1 MAKTLLDVDE
11 ELLAEAST
19 ALGTSTKKDTVNE
32 ALRQAVEVSRE
43 RRRRA
48 LEDLQRLAD
57 EGAFDFDRVA
67 ELDEWSIS
75 LTPAR
80 WFGSSAGKRSLSGTT
95 PSIEV

>member
-32 ALRQAVEVSRE
+32 ALRQAVAVSRE

-48 LEDLQRLAD
+48 LESLRKIAD
-57 EGAFDFDRVA
+57 EGGFDFDRLA
-67 ELDEWSIS
+67 ELD
-75 LTPAR
+75 R
-80 WFGSSAGKRSLSGTT
+80 
-95 PSIEV
+95 

>member
-11 ELLAEAST
+11 DLLVEAST

-48 LEDLQRLAD
+48 LESLRRIAD
-57 EGAFDFDRVA
+57 EGGFDFDRLP
-67 ELDEWSIS
+67 ELDQ
-75 LTPAR
+75 
-80 WFGSSAGKRSLSGTT
+80 
-95 PSIEV
+95 

>member
-32 ALRQAVEVSRE
+32 ALRQAVEASRE

-48 LEDLQRLAD
+48 RENLQRLAD
-57 EGAFDFDRVA
+57 EGAIDFDRIA
-67 ELDEWSIS
+67 ALDE
-75 LTPAR
+75 
-80 WFGSSAGKRSLSGTT
+80 
-95 PSIEV
+95 